1 MSEAFSSQIPS
12 LDKAN
17 FTVDVQSLGASF
29 QPVLVTQN
37 EYMRR
42 MKEMSQYQQGMG
54 FYAQLPGSYNL
65 VLNSDH
71 PLVKRVL
78 DELTANTTEELKPID
93 SELKGQEARL
103 AALHQS
109 QDKKKPEEL
118 TQEEKDEVQSTQ
130 KSISELQSKKKTIIA
145 TCAKDNAIVHQLID
159 LALLQN
165 GMLQGAALDKVPKTF
180 NKSDK
185 ITRYLYN

>member
-1 MSEAFSSQIPS
+1 
-12 LDKAN
+12 
-17 FTVDVQSLGASF
+17 
-29 QPVLVTQN
+29 
-37 EYMRR
+37 

-54 FYAQLPGSYNL
+54 FYAQLPDSYNL

-118 TQEEKDEVQSTQ
+118 TQEEKDDMQNTQ
-130 KSISELQSKKKTIIA
+130 KAVSELKDKKKA
-145 TCAKDNAIVHQLID
+145 VVAEYAKGNEVVHQLID

-165 GMLQGAALDKVPKTF
+165 GMLQGAALDKFLKRSF
-180 NKSDK
+180 SLIK
-185 ITRYLYN
+185 